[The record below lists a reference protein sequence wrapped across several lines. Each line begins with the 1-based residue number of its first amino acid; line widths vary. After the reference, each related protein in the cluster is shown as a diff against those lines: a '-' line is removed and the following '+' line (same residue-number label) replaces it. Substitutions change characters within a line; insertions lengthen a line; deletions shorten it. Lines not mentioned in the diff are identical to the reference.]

1 MAKQSLVVVE
11 SAAKAKT
18 IEKFLGRDYA
28 VRACLGHVR
37 DLPTSR
43 LGVDVE
49 HEFQPNYV
57 VPKERKDVVKRLK
70 DEARGKSSVLLATDP
85 DREGEAIAWHLV
97 SALGLD
103 GGPEVR
109 RIEFH
114 EVTRGA
120 VQDALKN
127 PRGIDMDRVDAQQAR
142 RVLDRLIGYPVSTF
156 LGRKIRRGLSAGRV
170 QSVAVRLV
178 VDRERDI
185 QAFVPVEYWTLQA
198 ELSRQQSTATFTAN
212 LVERADK
219 NGVEKIDLKTGVE
232 AEAVQADLHGAA
244 WSIAGVREREQQ
256 RHPDA
261 PFTTSTLQQEASRK
275 LGFSARR
282 TMALAQQLYEGI
294 DVGGESVGLITYMRT
309 DSVNVAQT
317 ALDEARDYIRQK
329 LETGMLPDAPRTYR
343 TRSKLAQ
350 EAHEAIRPTSVF
362 REPDQLRPQLEP
374 DQYRLY
380 DLIWK
385 RFLASQ
391 MASAVFDVTTVD
403 VDAQAAAKPRY
414 RFRASGSR
422 LKFAGF
428 LSLYRAGQ
436 DDEEPT
442 DEDRQPLPE
451 LTAGDLLKLVRLIP
465 EQHFTQPPPRYTE
478 ATLVKALEERGI
490 GRPSTYAPILGTIQE
505 RGYVERDGRRLIP
518 TEIGMLVTDVLVKQF
533 EDIMDPDFTAIL
545 EDKLDE
551 VAQGERKWVPV
562 VQEFYDPLTRDLE
575 RANTEVERIKPAEVP
590 TDEVCSEGHPMVI
603 KEGRFGRFL
612 ACSKYPEHKETK
624 PLPEELPKDA
634 PDEFCSHA
642 VQMQLRT
649 GRYGPFYTST
659 HDCGETKP
667 YAPRVGVQCPVDGG
681 EILEKRSKKGRI
693 FFGCANW
700 PNCDWVSFNRPL
712 QEPCPECGGLQVDMG
727 RGRVRCLKHEGEPPR
742 FAARDKSN
750 GTATGR
756 KATATRKSTARA
768 SATGRSAAAA
778 KSGSANG
785 ATTRKASTSRRAS
798 ASKAANG
805 SAGGRKSA
813 SSSASNPANGSASG
827 RKSAS
832 SSASTPANGRASARK
847 SASSSAR
854 KPANGSAGPRKPA
867 SGSASGRKPANGG
880 ASGRKPANGS
890 ASAAANGSAGTRER
904 TGGGVSESENG
915 SGTASAS
922 DSSRA
927 TRRT

>member
-43 LGVDVE
+43 LGVDVDHQFE
-49 HEFQPNYV
+49 PNYV
-57 VPKERKDVVKRLK
+57 IPKERKDVVKRLK

-103 GGPEVR
+103 GGQQVR

-127 PRGIDMDRVDAQQAR
+127 PRSIDMHRVDAQQAR

-170 QSVAVRLV
+170 QSVAVRMV
-178 VDRERDI
+178 VDREREI
-185 QAFVPVEYWTLQA
+185 QAFIPVEYWTLQA

-212 LVERADK
+212 LVERA
-219 NGVEKIDLKTGVE
+219 GEKIDLKTGVE
-232 AEAVQADLHGAA
+232 AQAVQSDLDGAA

-275 LGFSARR
+275 LGYSARR

-317 ALDEARDYIRQK
+317 ALDEVRDYIRQK
-329 LETGMLPDAPRTYR
+329 LEKGMLPDAPRAYR

-362 REPDQLRPQLEP
+362 REPEQLRAQLEP

-391 MASAVFDVTTVD
+391 MSSAVFDVTTVD
-403 VDAQAAAKPRY
+403 VDAQATAKPRY

-436 DDEEPT
+436 DDEEPA

-451 LTAGDLLKLVRLIP
+451 LTQGDLLNLVRLLP

-505 RGYVERDGRRLIP
+505 RGYVERDGRRLLP

-551 VAQGERKWVPV
+551 VAQGERQWVPV

-612 ACSKYPEHKETK
+612 ACSKYPDHKETR

-634 PDEFCSHA
+634 PDEFCSHG

-681 EILEKRSKKGRI
+681 EIQEKRSKKGRI

-712 QEPCPECGGLQVDMG
+712 REPCPECGGLQVDLG

-742 FAARDKSN
+742 FASRDQSN
-750 GTATGR
+750 GAAKSPNGRKSAATGR
-756 KATATRKSTARA
+756 KTTTARKSTTTARA
-768 SATGRSAAAA
+768 GANGRSASAAR
-778 KSGSANG
+778 SA
-785 ATTRKASTSRRAS
+785 ATDEAA
-798 ASKAANG
+798 AANG
-805 SAGGRKSA
+805 SARKVGTPRRTSA
-813 SSSASNPANGSASG
+813 TS
-827 RKSAS
+827 
-832 SSASTPANGRASARK
+832 
-847 SASSSAR
+847 R
-854 KPANGSAGPRKPA
+854 KPANGSATT
-867 SGSASGRKPANGG
+867 SS
-880 ASGRKPANGS
+880 RKPANGS
-890 ASAAANGSAGTRER
+890 ATASSRKPANGSA
-904 TGGGVSESENG
+904 
-915 SGTASAS
+915 TASSRKPANGR
-922 DSSRA
+922 SS
-927 TRRT
+927 TSRTTKPK